1 MLFFDKDGK
10 TKLVF
15 IKIWLEKYNMGI
27 TDMIYTANN
36 FWVVNDMEIITGIEH
51 LKGNIYDWIKD
62 DIVNTIYFRNVG
74 TGKSAYGLLRRWNKF
89 QFKGKLE
96 YGNYII
102 NSKEQYKTINI
113 IISAG
118 RNKNTN
124 FPNQNITPNLIVKKG
139 FN

>member
-89 QFKGKLE
+89 
-96 YGNYII
+96 
-102 NSKEQYKTINI
+102 
-113 IISAG
+113 
-118 RNKNTN
+118 
-124 FPNQNITPNLIVKKG
+124 
-139 FN
+139 